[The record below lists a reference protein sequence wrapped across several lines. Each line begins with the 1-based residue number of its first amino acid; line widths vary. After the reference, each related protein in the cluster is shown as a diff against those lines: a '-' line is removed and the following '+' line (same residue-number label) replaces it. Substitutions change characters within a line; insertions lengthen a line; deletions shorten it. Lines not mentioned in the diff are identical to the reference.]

1 MNFNRKNKHEQ
12 KNKNNE
18 KNLLILYSKETNEKI
33 AKVKIADTFFSRLK
47 GLMLKKN
54 TDYPLLFKMRK
65 IRKNR
70 WESSIHSCFMRF
82 ELKLVFIDKNNTVFE
97 MADLKPW
104 RYYVPKK
111 GAKYIIE
118 FSKDDFDEDRL
129 KIGDVIE
136 IEHEKY

>member
-1 MNFNRKNKHEQ
+1 MKFNRKNNHKQ

-18 KNLLILYSKETNEKI
+18 KNLMILYIKETNEKI
-33 AKVKIADTFFSRLK
+33 AEVKIADNFFSRLK
-47 GLMLKKN
+47 GLMMKGN
-54 TDYPLLFKMRK
+54 TDYPLVFYMGKM
-65 IRKNR
+65 RKNR

-97 MADLKPW
+97 IADLKPW

-111 GAKYIIE
+111 AAKYIIE
-118 FSKDDFDEDRL
+118 FSKEDFDENCL

-136 IEHEKY
+136 LM